1 MLMQV
6 LDKADALALVA
17 AQSNGANTEAR
28 DAIVDEIREAGAT
41 AARFTLAEL
50 RERGIAPQGSKGGAG
65 LRGAKTGP
73 IEVVRTFKDGT
84 VLVVLR

>member
-1 MLMQV
+1 MQV
-6 LDKADALALVA
+6 LDKAEALALVA
-17 AQSNGANTEAR
+17 ASNAGANTAAR
-28 DAIVDEIREAGAT
+28 DAIVAEIKAANAT
-41 AARFTLAEL
+41 AARFSLSEL